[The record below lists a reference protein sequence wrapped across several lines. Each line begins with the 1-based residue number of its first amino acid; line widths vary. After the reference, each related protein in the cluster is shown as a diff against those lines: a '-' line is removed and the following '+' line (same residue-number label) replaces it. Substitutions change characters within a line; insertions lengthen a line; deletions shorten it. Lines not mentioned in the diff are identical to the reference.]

1 MISYLKIP
9 SELHAGAGSIEKLAD
24 IVKRDSVKRVL
35 LFTDKG
41 IRAAGLCDGVI
52 AILERENVDCR
63 IFDGITA
70 EPSVYDVDAVIKEAG
85 GVQGDLVVAVGG
97 GSTMDTAKLA
107 AVLIGAPYTVF
118 DLVNDPSLAQKRM
131 RSVFI
136 PTTCGTGSE
145 ATQNAIVAIPEES
158 SKKGIVNPALIPDGV
173 ILDVNM
179 IARLPKSIVAAT
191 GVDALAH
198 CVECYT
204 SNKATVLS
212 NEYARAGARLI
223 FSSIEKAYTDPADLD
238 AKMNMLLGAFYG
250 GVAITGSGTTA
261 VHALSYPLG
270 GKYHIAHGVSN
281 AILFARVM
289 DFNRDACIKELAEL
303 CDTIHPE
310 SARESAEEKS
320 KYVVRRIAEIVKN
333 TEIPVSLKKFGIT
346 KEDVDCLVTAG
357 SQQQRLLV
365 NNRKKLSL
373 DDIRMI
379 YESVIE

>member
-1 MISYLKIP
+1 MADLQIP
-9 SELHAGAGSIEKLAD
+9 SAVHAGAGSIDFLGT
-24 IVKRDSVKRVL
+24 IVKRDNVKKVL

-41 IRAAGLCDGVI
+41 IRSAGLCERAVQVLEENGVT
-52 AILERENVDCR
+52 VQ
-63 IFDGITA
+63 IFDGVVP
-70 EPSVYDVDAVIKEAG
+70 EPSTYDVDKVIKEAANAR
-85 GVQGDLVVAVGG
+85 GDLIVAIGG

-107 AVLIGAPYTVF
+107 GVLIGADYTVF
-118 DLVNDPSLAQKRM
+118 DLVNDPSLARKRV

-145 ATQNAIVAIPEES
+145 ATLNAIVAIPEES
-158 SKKGIVNPALIPDGV
+158 SKKGIVNPALIPDEV

-179 IARLPKSIVAAT
+179 IAKLPKSIVAAT

-223 FSSIEKAYTDPADLD
+223 FSSIEKAYNCPDDLE
-238 AKMNMLLGAFYG
+238 AKMNMMLGAFYG

-270 GKYHIAHGVSN
+270 GKFHIAHGVSN
-281 AILFARVM
+281 AILFAKVM
-289 DFNRDACIKELAEL
+289 EFNRDACVKELAEL
-303 CDTIHPE
+303 CDTVNPAMAAS
-310 SARESAEEKS
+310 SADEKS
-320 KYVVRRIAEIVKN
+320 RYIVSRIAEIVKN

-346 KEDVDCLVTAG
+346 SGDLDFLVTAG

-365 NNRKKLSL
+365 NNRKTLSL
-373 DDIRMI
+373 DDIRSI
-379 YESVIE
+379 YQSVID

>member
-1 MISYLKIP
+1 MACHLQIP
-9 SELHAGAGSIEKLAD
+9 SCVHAGAGSIEVLAD
-24 IVKRDSVKRVL
+24 IVKRDNVKKVL

-41 IRAAGLCDGVI
+41 IRSAGLCDRAV
-52 AILERENVDCR
+52 AILAEQHVGCE
-63 IFDGITA
+63 IFDDVVA
-70 EPSVYDVDAVIKEAG
+70 EPSTYDVDKVIKHAAHVE
-85 GVQGDLVVAVGG
+85 GDLIVAIGG

-107 AVLIGAPYTVF
+107 SVLLGATYTVF
-118 DLVNDPSLAQKRM
+118 DLVQDASLARKRIH
-131 RSVFI
+131 SVFV

-145 ATQNAIVAIPEES
+145 ATLNAIVAIPEES
-158 SKKGIVNPALIPDGV
+158 SKKGIVNSALIPDEV

-179 IARLPKSIVAAT
+179 IAHLPKSIVAAT

-204 SNKATVLS
+204 SNKATILS

-223 FSSIEKAYTDPADLD
+223 FSSIEKAYSKPDDLQ
-238 AKMNMLLGAFYG
+238 AKMNMMLGAFYG
-250 GVAITGSGTTA
+250 GIAITGSGTTA

-289 DFNRDACIKELAEL
+289 DFNRDACVKEMAEL
-303 CDTIHPE
+303 CDAVNPLLAGE
-310 SARESAEEKS
+310 SADAKS
-320 KYVVRRIAEIVKN
+320 RFIVKRIAEIVKN
-333 TEIPVSLKKFGIT
+333 TEIPVSLEKFGIT
-346 KEDVDCLVTAG
+346 QKDLDFLVTAG

-373 DDIRMI
+373 DDIRAI
-379 YESVIE
+379 YQSVI

>member
-1 MISYLKIP
+1 MICQLKIP
-9 SELHAGAGSIEKLAD
+9 SSIHAGAGSIEALAD
-24 IVKRDSVKRVL
+24 IVKRDSVKHVL

-41 IRAAGLCDGVI
+41 IRSAGLCDRAVEILKEQHVAYEIFDGVVAEPSTYDVDKVIKAASGTDGDLVI
-52 AILERENVDCR
+52 AI
-63 IFDGITA
+63 
-70 EPSVYDVDAVIKEAG
+70 
-85 GVQGDLVVAVGG
+85 GG

-107 AVLIGAPYTVF
+107 SVLIGASYTVF
-118 DLVNDPSLAQKRM
+118 DLVNDPALAKKRIH
-131 RSVFI
+131 SVFI

-145 ATQNAIVAIPEES
+145 ATLNAIVAIPEES
-158 SKKGIVNPALIPDGV
+158 SKKGIVNPALIPDEV

-204 SNKATVLS
+204 SNKATLLS

-223 FSSIEKAYTDPADLD
+223 FSSIETAYSDPADMS
-238 AKMNMLLGAFYG
+238 AKMNMMLGAFYG

-281 AILFARVM
+281 AILFAQVM
-289 DFNRDACIKELAEL
+289 DFNRDACVKEMAEL
-303 CDTIHPE
+303 CDTINPAMAGE
-310 SARESAEEKS
+310 SADAKS
-320 KYVVRRIAEIVKN
+320 RFIVKRIAEIVKN

-346 KEDVDCLVTAG
+346 QKDLDFLVTAG

-365 NNRKKLSL
+365 NNRKKLTL
-373 DDIRMI
+373 DDIRSI
-379 YESVIE
+379 YESVI